1 MINGIFSNKFSVMQE
16 LKISILIIIGL
27 SVTIINPISWVVYLI
42 VYKLGNIAGGD
53 NTTVKMSSQW
63 FAFLSAIIIYIC
75 IAVYIIYKVGS
86 Q

>member
-27 SVTIINPISWVVYLI
+27 FVTIINPISWVVYLI

-53 NTTVKMSSQW
+53 KSTVKMASQW